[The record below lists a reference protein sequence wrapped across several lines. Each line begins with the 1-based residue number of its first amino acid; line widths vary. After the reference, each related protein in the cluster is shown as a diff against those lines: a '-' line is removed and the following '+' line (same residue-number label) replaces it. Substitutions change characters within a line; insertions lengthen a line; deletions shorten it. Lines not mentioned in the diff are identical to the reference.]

1 MRDHEM
7 NRIEELLIDRSTGDL
22 TPEGEIELRQWLAQ
36 NPGGDAEAYER
47 LAGEIAATLSSGEA
61 ADPLPEPLFQKVL
74 ADGEGFFLAAGRSP
88 DELSPSRRPWRAW
101 SGWIVAAAAAVGWF
115 LALDRATPVVEPRV
129 EPTLAEVRDGLVDRS
144 AALLAWTATEDPS
157 ANSAAGDV
165 VWSDVEQAGVMRI
178 EGLAA
183 NDPTVSQYQ
192 LWIFDESRDERYPVD
207 GGVFDIPEG
216 GSEVLVPIR
225 AAVPVSK
232 ASLFAVTVERPGGV
246 VVSDRERI
254 VLVAQRS

>member
-1 MRDHEM
+1 M

-22 TPEGEIELRQWLAQ
+22 TPEGEVELRQWLVQ

-47 LAGEIAATLSSGEA
+47 LAGEIAAALSSGESSA
-61 ADPLPEPLFQKVL
+61 EPLPELLFQKVL
-74 ADGEGFFLAAGRSP
+74 ADGEGSFAPAGHSP
-88 DELSPSRRPWRAW
+88 GASSGSLRPWRAW

-129 EPTLAEVRDGLVDRS
+129 EPTLAEVREGLVDRS
-144 AALLAWTATEDPS
+144 AALLAWTSTEDPS
-157 ANSAAGDV
+157 ANAAAGDV

-178 EGLAA
+178 EGLAV
-183 NDPTVSQYQ
+183 NDPTASQYQ

-207 GGVFDIPEG
+207 GGVFDIPAG
-216 GSEVLVPIR
+216 DAEVLVPIR
-225 AAVPVSK
+225 AAVPVSR
-232 ASLFAVTVERPGGV
+232 ASLFAVTVEQPGGV

>member
-1 MRDHEM
+1 M
-7 NRIEELLIDRSTGDL
+7 NIFEELLIDRATGDL
-22 TPEGEIELRQWLAQ
+22 TPEGEVELRQRLAQ
-36 NPGGDAEAYER
+36 NPGGDFEVYER
-47 LAGEIAATLSSGEA
+47 LAGEIAAALSSAEA
-61 ADPLPEPLFQKVL
+61 APDRLPESLFQKLL
-74 ADGEGFFLAAGRSP
+74 ADGEGFFSVGRSAG
-88 DELSPSRRPWRAW
+88 DLSLARRPWRAW

-129 EPTLAEVRDGLVDRS
+129 EPTLAEVREGLVDRS

-157 ANSAAGDV
+157 ANAAAGDV
-165 VWSDVEQAGVMRI
+165 VWSDLEQAGVMRI
-178 EGLAA
+178 VGLAA

-192 LWIFDESRDERYPVD
+192 LWIFDEVRDERYPVD

-216 GSEVLVPIR
+216 SFEVLVPIR
-225 AAVPVSK
+225 AAVPVSR
-232 ASLFAVTVERPGGV
+232 ASLFAVTVERPGGA